1 MDPSTRIAMVAKS
14 LSTLAVATLVV
25 LAGCSGF
32 APGAGDSPTAE
43 SPTADGG
50 AEATPGDATSTG
62 VVQFYV
68 SDEKNAIGDFEHL
81 NVTIEKVGFQR
92 AEEDDEDEEETEN
105 ATGTDVNVTETDVNV
120 TETDVNATGTTE
132 TTAVN
137 ETTMTATGTPTANAT
152 STATATAT
160 ATVTT
165 PTNATA
171 TNETATATANA
182 TATEGSEETE
192 PEEDE
197 SEDDDEESGGW
208 TEYDVE
214 NRTVDLTR
222 LQGDNATLLSAFD
235 VPEGSYTKAFVHVSE
250 IDGTLENGE
259 TVNVKLPSEKLQL
272 TKGFTVE
279 ANESIDFVFDITVFK
294 AGNSGKY
301 ILKPVISESGTDVPI
316 RDVDDEREDEERDE
330 EQPEEMDRDDDEL
343 NASFVGTVEPGANAT
358 VRVTANG
365 STVTNATAYLDDE
378 VVGATDDA
386 GEVTF
391 GVPGDGEEIE
401 VTVKSG
407 DAEAELEAEF
417 ESEEDDADAEDD
429 ENAEDDDR
437 GNGESGDGSDQG
449 Q

>member
-1 MDPSTRIAMVAKS
+1 MVAKS
-14 LSTLAVATLVV
+14 LSTIAVATLVV

-32 APGAGDSPTAE
+32 APGAGDRPTAE

-50 AEATPGDATSTG
+50 AEATPGDVTSTG

-92 AEEDDEDEEETEN
+92 AEEDDEDEDEDEEETEN
-105 ATGTDVNVTETDVNV
+105 ATR
-120 TETDVNATGTTE
+120 TTE
-132 TTAVN
+132 PTAVN
-137 ETTMTATGTPTANAT
+137 ETTMTTTGASTGTPTANAT
-152 STATATAT
+152 SAATATA
-160 ATVTT
+160 TT
-165 PTNATA
+165 PTNATV
-171 TNETATATANA
+171 
-182 TATEGSEETE
+182 TEGPEETE

-197 SEDDDEESGGW
+197 SEDDDDEAGGW

-235 VPEGSYTKAFVHVSE
+235 VPEGSYTKVFAHVSE

-272 TKGFTVE
+272 TKGFSVE
-279 ANESIDFVFDITVFK
+279 ANESIDFVFDVTVFK

-316 RDVDDEREDEERDE
+316 EDVGDDRDEDDRDDEERGE
-330 EQPEEMDRDDDEL
+330 EERDDEL
-343 NASFVGTVEPGANAT
+343 TASFVGTIEPGANAT

-365 STVTNATAYLDDE
+365 SAATNATVYLDDE
-378 VVGATDDA
+378 IVGTTGDA

-401 VTVKSG
+401 VTIESG

-417 ESEEDDADAEDD
+417 ESD
-429 ENAEDDDR
+429 EDDDGEDGENDDGEN
-437 GNGESGDGSDQG
+437 GNG
-449 Q
+449 